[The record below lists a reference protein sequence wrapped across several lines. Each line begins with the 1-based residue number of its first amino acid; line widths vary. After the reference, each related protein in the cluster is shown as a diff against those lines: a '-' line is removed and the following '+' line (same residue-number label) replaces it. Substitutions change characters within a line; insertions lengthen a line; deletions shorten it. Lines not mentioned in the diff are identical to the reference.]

1 MGLFNSIDFSSVLS
15 DTLSGLIVTGVAAL
29 ASYLFVSRYA
39 DSIAFSKKMESY
51 GFTQFTTGKQTAK
64 EVLDMCERATLIKII
79 NVSGFHYLNSNEIM
93 LRRALERGAEVR
105 FLCARPNSQFLRD
118 IEEMEFHTLNASGKR
133 IRERDSKITSEI
145 IDLVKKYDNLG
156 LDIRFYNTQYRLPYV
171 IAYYPDNS
179 VKVWLTMTLPPYK
192 STKAFILRGN
202 ADCDRIYHEEANFVE
217 MIETNF
223 DTIWSHGSIDAKEY
237 DFACE

>member
-79 NVSGFHYLNSNEIM
+79 NVSGFHYLIQM
-93 LRRALERGAEVR
+93 
-105 FLCARPNSQFLRD
+105 
-118 IEEMEFHTLNASGKR
+118 
-133 IRERDSKITSEI
+133 
-145 IDLVKKYDNLG
+145 
-156 LDIRFYNTQYRLPYV
+156 
-171 IAYYPDNS
+171 
-179 VKVWLTMTLPPYK
+179 K
-192 STKAFILRGN
+192 S
-202 ADCDRIYHEEANFVE
+202 C
-217 MIETNF
+217 
-223 DTIWSHGSIDAKEY
+223 
-237 DFACE
+237 